1 MPVFRTAPLPAGAFT
16 TGLSVTVDADG
27 KLEGSAPAGA
37 VIEVNNLTTLPTG
50 IGVVEDGVEVARAG
64 SDGRFAAVTGASP
77 GDVLQVAIREPGK
90 PITTALQVRVDAGR
104 TRPDPVGAMVRLDR
118 VRLTHDNNV
127 VTLETRTRQ
136 PVTEPDAVVRFTNA
150 RTNEFVDITAD
161 VFGRLPKAW
170 IPGVPGD
177 RLDVSVSDGSFP
189 IDGASPFDTLNV
201 ALPAGA
207 VMPAALLNDRSY
219 VKPLPLTG
227 PLFLDGGPGF
237 GRQGSIGNC
246 PVPAACVALAAV
258 DPDAVRQLIRENTD
272 GTYTVTF
279 HPVNEKPVEI
289 VVDNMVWGS
298 GGRPKYGS
306 ADSGPGGLERWFP
319 LVEKAYAA
327 RVGDFEVLGKGTSVG
342 KVLEELTGRAT
353 RSVWTNTATVDDVW
367 KAASRAAADKLPMAA
382 GTYGTS
388 ESARYRGTGV
398 YANHAY
404 SVLGVEEKDG
414 KRLITLRNPWGSGAA
429 SSGRVG
435 NVGNVD
441 TGVFQM
447 KIEDFCQLYQVL
459 NVS

>member
-1 MPVFRTAPLPAGAFT
+1 MPVFRTAPLPDRAFT
-16 TGLSVTVDADG
+16 TGLSVAVDADG

-50 IGVVEDGVEVARAG
+50 IGVVEDGAEVARAG
-64 SDGRFAAVTGASP
+64 SDGRFAAVTGARP
-77 GDVLQVAIREPGK
+77 GDVLQIAIREPGE
-90 PITTALQVRVDAGR
+90 PITTALQVRVDVAR
-104 TRPDPVGAMVRLDR
+104 TRPDPVAAMVRLDR
-118 VRLTHDNNV
+118 VRVRLNNSV
-127 VTLETRTRQ
+127 VTVETRTRQ

-150 RTNEFVDITAD
+150 RTGEFVDVTAD
-161 VFGRLPKAW
+161 VFGRLPNVSLA
-170 IPGVPGD
+170 GLPGD
-177 RLDVSVSDGSFP
+177 RLDVSVSDGSYP
-189 IDGASPFDTLNV
+189 IAGALPFGTLDV
-201 ALPAGA
+201 ALLPAPI
-207 VMPAALLNDRSY
+207 MPAPLLNDRSS

-237 GRQGSIGNC
+237 GRQGTIGNC

-258 DPDAVRQLIRENTD
+258 DPDAVRQLIRDNDD

-279 HPVNEKPVEI
+279 YPVNEKPVEI
-289 VVDNMVWGS
+289 VVDNMVWGA
-298 GGRPKYGS
+298 GGRPKYGT
-306 ADSGPGGLERWFP
+306 AHSGTGGVERWFP

-353 RSVWTNTATVDDVW
+353 RSLWTNSASVDDVW

-382 GTYGTS
+382 GTYGSS

-429 SSGRVG
+429 NSGRVG
-435 NVGNVD
+435 PYD

-447 KIEDFCQLYQVL
+447 KVEDFCQLYQVL
-459 NVS
+459 NIS

>member
-1 MPVFRTAPLPAGAFT
+1 MPVFRTAPLPDRAFT
-16 TGLSVTVDADG
+16 TGLSVAVDADG

-50 IGVVEDGVEVARAG
+50 VGVVEDGVEVARAG

-77 GDVLQVAIREPGK
+77 GDVLQIAIREPGK
-90 PITTALQVRVDAGR
+90 PITTALQVRVDAAR

-118 VRLTHDNNV
+118 VRLTLDNNV

-150 RTNEFVDITAD
+150 RTGEFVDVTAD
-161 VFGRLPKAW
+161 VFGRLPKVSLA
-170 IPGVPGD
+170 GLAGD
-177 RLDVSVSDGSFP
+177 RLDVSVSDGSYP
-189 IDGASPFDTLNV
+189 IAGALPFGTLDV
-201 ALPAGA
+201 ALPPTPI
-207 VMPAALLNDRSY
+207 MPAALLNDRSY
-219 VKPLPLTG
+219 VKPLPLNG

-258 DPDAVRQLIRENTD
+258 DADAVRHLIRDNND

-298 GGRPKYGS
+298 GSRPKYGS
-306 ADSGPGGLERWFP
+306 ADTDSNGGVERWFP

-327 RVGDFEVLGKGTSVG
+327 RVGDFEILGKGTSVG

-353 RSVWTNTATVDDVW
+353 RSLWTNTASVDDVW

-382 GTYGTS
+382 GTYGSS

-404 SVLGVEEKDG
+404 SVLGVEENNG
-414 KRLITLRNPWGSGAA
+414 QRLITLRNPWGSGAA
-429 SSGRVG
+429 STGRVG
-435 NVGNVD
+435 ARD

-447 KIEDFCQLYQVL
+447 KVEDFCQLYQVL
-459 NVS
+459 NIS